1 MADYVF
7 CTTFNKKLY
16 DDYAHQLIDTFI
28 ATKQIPMMYVYVED
42 NPDWY
47 PKIPRVHYYNIFD
60 YEPALKDFI
69 ERNKHRKANTFYEE
83 AIRFSYKVF
92 AQSAARNRGEKIFYV
107 DSDCKFM
114 GTIPEE
120 WYNQCLPDDTL
131 ISFYDR
137 PSQYTE
143 TGFVAFNNTPN
154 NNHSICNQFFNAYR
168 DWYVTDKVYTI
179 NKLEKNFWT
188 DCHTLDGTRQ
198 MFKDNPAYIEKILGD
213 GKNGHIMA
221 RDKFINPYIDHRKG
235 PRKKQSNSP
244 EWRKNNDR

>member
-16 DDYAHQLIDTFI
+16 DDYAHQLIDTFV
-28 ATKQIPMMYVYVED
+28 ATKQIPKRYVYVED
-42 NPDWY
+42 NVNYY
-47 PKIPRVHYYNIFD
+47 PKIDRVHYQNIFD
-60 YEPALKDFI
+60 YEPELKYFI
-69 ERNKHRKANTFYEE
+69 ERNKGRTANTFYEE

-92 AQSAARNRGEKIFYV
+92 AQSAARARGRKVYYV

-114 GTIPEE
+114 GTIPVE
-120 WYNQCLPDDTL
+120 WYNECLPDDYL
-131 ISFYDR
+131 LSFYNR

-143 TGFVAFNNTPN
+143 TGFVAFNNEPKNDFNMT
-154 NNHSICNQFFNAYR
+154 SQFFNTYK
-168 DWYVTDKVYTI
+168 DWYITDKVYSI
-179 NKLEKNFWT
+179 NKLGKNFWT

-198 MFKDNPAYIEKILGD
+198 MFKNDPNYSEKILGD

-235 PRKKQSNSP
+235 KRKEQSNSP
-244 EWRKNNDR
+244 EWRKHR